1 MKRYFLIVQQRHEV
15 TLQFLFFDG
24 EEAFR
29 EWKGTDNTYG
39 ARDLAAKW
47 NEVPY
52 SR

>member
-1 MKRYFLIVQQRHEV
+1 M